1 MTKQDSPLVIAS
13 DIGGTHITAALVDI
27 GRWQVIPSSTT
38 RYPVDS
44 HADAKSILSA
54 WAAPFNEV
62 ISHHYTEGS
71 PFIGIAVPGPFDYE
85 NGISHMRDQDKYDN
99 LYGMDIRAELAE
111 RTGVSGNDIRFI
123 NDAAAF
129 LQGEVFA
136 GKHDG
141 HDKMLG
147 ITLGTGLGSA
157 IWKKGCSAIDADLW
171 KTPYL
176 DSNMEEHLVTRWFVR
191 RTAQKGVK
199 VSGLRELLQLRD
211 QHAFVEDIL
220 DEYSHHLLQFLTF
233 FSEKEQTNRFIIGGN
248 ISRAWDIFRD
258 FNPEAYGRFDIHISR
273 LGEDA
278 ALIGAAALFAS

>member
-1 MTKQDSPLVIAS
+1 MSQQDNQLVIAS
-13 DIGGTHITAALVDI
+13 DIGGTHITAALVNI
-27 GRWQVIPSSTT
+27 NNWQIIAESTT

-54 WAAPFNEV
+54 WAAPFKEV
-62 ISHHYTEGS
+62 IAAHPSGS
-71 PFIGIAVPGPFDYE
+71 PVIGIAMPGPFDYE
-85 NGISHMRDQDKYDN
+85 NGISRMRNQDKYDN
-99 LYGMDIRAELAE
+99 LYGMDIRRELAE
-111 RTGVSGNDIRFI
+111 RTGVEGADIRFI

-136 GKHDG
+136 GKHNS
-141 HDKMLG
+141 HPKILG

-157 IWKKGCSAIDADLW
+157 VWEKGSNAVDADLW

-191 RTAQKGVK
+191 RTAQHGVK
-199 VSGLRELLQLRD
+199 VTGLRELLQLRD

-220 DEYSHHLLQFLTF
+220 AEYSHHLLQFLAF
-233 FSEKEQTNRFIIGGN
+233 FSEKEQTNKFIIGGN
-248 ISRAWDIFRD
+248 ISRAWDIFHR
-258 FNPEAYGRFDIHISR
+258 FQPEAFDQFDIHISQ

>member
-1 MTKQDSPLVIAS
+1 MTNQDNPLVIAS

-27 GRWQVIPSSTT
+27 CQWQVLNESTT
-38 RYPVDS
+38 RYPVNS

-54 WAAPFNEV
+54 WATPFREV
-62 ISHHYTEGS
+62 LANHPSLIS
-71 PFIGIAVPGPFDYE
+71 PVIGIAMPGPFDYE
-85 NGISHMRDQDKYDN
+85 NGISHMRDQDKYDI
-99 LYGMDIRAELAE
+99 LYGMDIRRELAE
-111 RTGVSGNDIRFI
+111 RTGVNGLDIRFI

-136 GKHDG
+136 GKHNG
-141 HDKMLG
+141 HAKMLG

-157 IWKKGCSAIDADLW
+157 IWEKGSNAVDANLW

-191 RTAQKGVK
+191 RTAQYDINVT
-199 VSGLRELLQLRD
+199 GLRELLQLRNE
-211 QHAFVEDIL
+211 HAFVEEIL
-220 DEYSHHLLQFLTF
+220 AEYSHHLLQFLTF
-233 FSEKEQTNRFIIGGN
+233 FSEKEKTNKFIIGGN
-248 ISRAWDIFRD
+248 ISRAWEIFKG
-258 FNPEAYGRFDIHISR
+258 FNPEAFAQFDIHISQ